1 MCQEPLQSVF
11 SSVSNGQMN
20 IHIHSSV
27 FQSKILDRVSYCL
40 HFTEEK
46 HEIQRRKNASV
57 GRIRFPGQEQW
68 NASPHGH
75 QSWGLVV
82 TNTSWDLRQQGQWPP
97 RSRLFLLGMVKT
109 WRTQDRENQA
119 RSSLTSVNWIPSEE
133 RKGIEFLFL
142 MFNLDIIHFETWPEN
157 PKINKPQFSHPENW
171 GRELGWGNQ
180 MDWDECKKQKQKARQ
195 KGKGIPNWIQDSK
208 E

>member
-11 SSVSNGQMN
+11 SSVSNGQIN

-27 FQSKILDRVSYCL
+27 FQNKILDRGSYCL

-46 HEIQRRKNASV
+46 HEIQEENASV

-82 TNTSWDLRQQGQWPP
+82 TNTSWDLRQRGQWPP

-109 WRTQDRENQA
+109 WKNSREENQA
-119 RSSLTSVNWIPSEE
+119 WSSLTSANWIPSEE
-133 RKGIEFLFL
+133 RKGIEFLYL
-142 MFNLDIIHFETWPEN
+142 MFNLDIINFETWPEN

-171 GRELGWGNQ
+171 GRPVWLGKSNGLRWV
-180 MDWDECKKQKQKARQ
+180 
-195 KGKGIPNWIQDSK
+195 
-208 E
+208 